1 MSGYEYGNT
10 RLRAMRAR
18 LLEGGDYSEMLASGS
33 LDRMLAMLA
42 DTPYGP
48 DVEAALVRARGLRRL
63 DEAVRMNL
71 ARTLRQMASFYDAD
85 VAPLIDLLLG
95 RWDIHNL
102 RSLLRLPA
110 SPLEAGDVS
119 SLLVPAGRLAETELA
134 ELAAQPDTRAR
145 IDLIVAWQIPTP
157 DTATLLS
164 RARAEYEREGDPAVL
179 ERALDAAFA
188 TRLQSRLGEER
199 RGAAAILRAEVDLR
213 NLSAALRFRATRMDR
228 EPEWSARPPAYVEG
242 GLVAAE
248 LWEQLHH
255 LDAAEAV
262 VAHLTDRPL
271 VDGWKAALTEWISH
285 GDLPN
290 LEASLQRRLTEAAVA
305 LFATGDVL
313 GFDIPVAF
321 TFAKEAE
328 ARNLRLVGRTLV
340 HQLPMGEV
348 EARMEAAR

>member
-18 LLEGGDYSEMLASGS
+18 LLDAGDLSEMLTSGS

-63 DEAVRMNL
+63 DEAVRLNL
-71 ARTLRQMASFYDAD
+71 ARTLRQMASFYDED

-102 RSLLRLPA
+102 RALLRLPP
-110 SPLEAGDVS
+110 SPFEAGDVS
-119 SLLVPAGRLAETELA
+119 SLLVPAGRLSETELA

-145 IDLIVAWQIPTP
+145 IDLVVTWQIPTP
-157 DTATLLS
+157 DTAALLS
-164 RARAEYEREGDPAVL
+164 RGRAEFEREGDPAAL
-179 ERALDAAFA
+179 ERALDIAFA
-188 TRLQSRLGEER
+188 TRLSDTLGEVR
-199 RGAAAILRAEVDLR
+199 KGAAAVLRGEVDLR
-213 NLSAALRFRATRMDR
+213 NLSAALRFRSARLDR
-228 EPEWSARPPAYVEG
+228 EPEWSARPPAYLEG
-242 GLVAAE
+242 GLVGAE
-248 LWEQLHH
+248 VWEQLHH

-262 VAHLTDRPL
+262 VAHLADRPL
-271 VDGWKAALTEWISH
+271 VAGWGTALGEWVAH
-285 GDLPN
+285 GDLPT
-290 LEASLQRRLTEAAVA
+290 LEARLRGCLTEAAVS
-305 LFATGDVL
+305 LFTTGDVL
-313 GFDIPVAF
+313 GFDVPVAF

-340 HQLPMGEV
+340 HQLPMTEV
-348 EARMEAAR
+348 ESRMEALR